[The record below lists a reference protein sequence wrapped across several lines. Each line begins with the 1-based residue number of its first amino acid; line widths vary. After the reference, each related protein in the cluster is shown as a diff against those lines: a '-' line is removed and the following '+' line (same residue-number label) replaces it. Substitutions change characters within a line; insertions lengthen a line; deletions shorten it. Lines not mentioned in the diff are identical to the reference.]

1 VLILHDTTEGLPLG
15 IAASKF
21 WTRQE
26 FKGTNALK
34 HSVNPT
40 RMPIEQKESY
50 HRLGNLRQTTQL
62 AQPDQCVHIGDRESD
77 IYELFC
83 EARQYNIHFLVLHP
97 PIGKQKRY
105 PDLELT
111 VLHAKEIGK
120 PKSRAAIHWKLLTDL
135 PVNDQ
140 K

>member
-1 VLILHDTTEGLPLG
+1 VLLHTSLVLTTEGLPLG

-34 HSVNPT
+34 RSVNPT

-50 HRLGNLRQTTQL
+50 RWLENMRQSTQL
-62 AQPDQCVHIGDRESD
+62 LGQPEQCIPIGDRESD

-83 EARQYNIHFLVLHP
+83 EARQHNTHFLV
-97 PIGKQKRY
+97 R
-105 PDLELT
+105 T
-111 VLHAKEIGK
+111 V
-120 PKSRAAIHWKLLTDL
+120 
-135 PVNDQ
+135 VNRLAR
-140 K
+140 KIVTLIWS